1 MAARN
6 TDISLTTGAAVLLT
20 DGAVSACRV
29 QNQSGYT
36 ITLQATASAT
46 PPASR
51 AGGVTMSPY
60 GTLAADMTLAQ
71 IFPGVGS
78 GALYLWAFVDIPS
91 AVPSAVSVSHA

>member
-6 TDISLTTGAAVLLT
+6 TDIALTTGAAVLLT
-20 DGAVSACRV
+20 DGAVAACRV

-36 ITLQATASAT
+36 IKLQATASAT
-46 PPASR
+46 PPSSR

-71 IFPGVGS
+71 LFPGVGS
-78 GALYLWAFVDIPS
+78 GTLYLWAFVDIPS
-91 AVPSAVSVSHA
+91 TASVSHA

>member
-20 DGAVSACRV
+20 DGAVAACRV

-36 ITLQATASAT
+36 IKLQATASAT

-51 AGGVTMSPY
+51 SGGLDLLAGA
-60 GTLAADMTLAQ
+60 TLGADTQLVSF
-71 IFPGVGS
+71 FPGIAPAS
-78 GALYLWAFVDIPS
+78 MYLWAFVDIPCT
-91 AVPSAVSVSHA
+91 ASVSHA

>member
-20 DGAVSACRV
+20 DGAVAACRV

-46 PPASR
+46 PPTSR
-51 AGGVTMSPY
+51 AGGVTMSPH

-71 IFPGVGS
+71 LFPGVGS
-78 GALYLWAFVDIPS
+78 GALYLWAFADLPCT
-91 AVPSAVSVSHA
+91 VSVSHG